1 MSGVIVTLTPNP
13 SLDLTY
19 EVGGLVRGEVQRST
33 AAGLEAGGKGI
44 NVARNLRANGID
56 SRAVVPAGGFSG
68 EWLVSLLGEA
78 GVELVRVPVAEAV
91 RVNASLVEPDGVVTK
106 VNAPGPTLSTEETER
121 LLEEAVAAADGAD
134 WIVACGSLPPGVPEN
149 FYARLVEAARGSG
162 CRVAVDTS
170 GPPLRAALDAAPDL
184 VKPNQTE
191 LAEVVGRE
199 MRSLGD
205 AVAASKELRAREISA
220 SKELRAREIGSVL
233 VSLGADGAI
242 LTYGSGT
249 LHAESRPFTPR
260 SSIGAGDALLAGF
273 LAGGCEGG
281 VALVEAV
288 AWGAAATRQPGS
300 RGPSPADIDRGG
312 VSLHDELDLDRELK
326 GETR

>member
-44 NVARNLRANGID
+44 NVARNLRANGVD

-68 EWLVSLLGEA
+68 ERLVSLLGEA

-134 WIVACGSLPPGVPEN
+134 WIVACGSLPPGVPED
-149 FYARLVEAARGSG
+149 FYARLVEAARGSD

-191 LAEVVGRE
+191 LAEAVGRE

-205 AVAASKELRAREISA
+205 AVAASKELRARG
-220 SKELRAREIGSVL
+220 IGSVL

-242 LTYGSGT
+242 LIDGSGT

-260 SSIGAGDALLAGF
+260 SSVGAGDALLAGF

-300 RGPSPADIDRGG
+300 RGPSPGDIDRGG